1 MRIVHLSTT
10 DSGGGAFRAAFRL
23 HTGLRRL
30 GHDSKMCVAK
40 KGSSDENV
48 NAVRP
53 ADDFFSRTRRK
64 IRARRI
70 YRDYERYRPTIP
82 AGVEP
87 FSDDRSIFAGEIV
100 PNLPPC
106 DVINLHWVGSFLD
119 HESFFANYPK
129 HVPLVWRL
137 ADMGAL

>member
-1 MRIVHLSTT
+1 MWCSPTRWVRAKYPGADKDFSFCLAIGNTKAEKPHSTTCLMRIVHLSTT

-30 GHDSKMCVAK
+30 GHDSKMLVAK

-64 IRARRI
+64 
-70 YRDYERYRPTIP
+70 
-82 AGVEP
+82 
-87 FSDDRSIFAGEIV
+87 
-100 PNLPPC
+100 
-106 DVINLHWVGSFLD
+106 
-119 HESFFANYPK
+119 
-129 HVPLVWRL
+129 
-137 ADMGAL
+137 